1 MEDKNKLNES
11 ARNLANC
18 ILDSDKDYLDNVIS
32 IWSVARKI
40 YSDAWNT
47 EFHVFGV
54 ISSDT
59 DHLPIKRT
67 RELCSK
73 EWLQKCDSE
82 LAGVIEFYK
91 QDVTEACN
99 AILLK
104 YKSV

>member
-1 MEDKNKLNES
+1 
-11 ARNLANC
+11 
-18 ILDSDKDYLDNVIS
+18 LDNVIN

-40 YSDAWNT
+40 YDDAWDT
-47 EFHVFGV
+47 EFHIFGV

-73 EWLQKCDSE
+73 EWLQKCDKE
-82 LAGVIEFYK
+82 LVEVIESHK
-91 QDVTEACN
+91 QDVTEACY

-104 YKSV
+104 YKNV